1 MSKTKQGEGKRS
13 KAGRGEEK
21 GNRAGGAEFGDV
33 VAVGDTACVWRPRCY
48 ERRWWIVGRLAD
60 GAVAAVGGLAKNR
73 GGRGRGYWERQGED
87 TVKRQKIWL
96 IYLIAQITSP

>member
-33 VAVGDTACVWRPRCY
+33 VAVGDTACVTDSQDATN
-48 ERRWWIVGRLAD
+48 GD
-60 GAVAAVGGLAKNR
+60 GGSSAG
-73 GGRGRGYWERQGED
+73 
-87 TVKRQKIWL
+87 
-96 IYLIAQITSP
+96 